1 MHCVEVSN
9 SSVPGL
15 FADVSGVASLEV
27 EGSGRGEDDCS
38 VAGDFISEEVGC
50 EDRSGGF
57 ELLSDLFQ
65 EGQCIVGSS
74 SEGRS

>member
-1 MHCVEVSN
+1 M
-9 SSVPGL
+9 PGL
-15 FADVSGVASLEV
+15 FADVPGVASLEV

-50 EDRSGGF
+50 EDRSRGF

-65 EGQCIVGSS
+65 EG
-74 SEGRS
+74 

>member
-1 MHCVEVSN
+1 MHCVEVSD
-9 SSVPGL
+9 SSVSGL
-15 FADVSGVASLEV
+15 FADVSGMASLEV
-27 EGSGRGEDDCS
+27 EGSGRGQDDCS

-50 EDRSGGF
+50 EDRLRGF